1 MRILGGDATAFPVG
15 CHLNPSSIVVH
26 VKHAEVSREL
36 EDLDLGSET
45 FEIFAFKFME

>member
-1 MRILGGDATAFPVG
+1 MRLAGWFGSDGRRIAGNLE
-15 CHLNPSSIVVH
+15 HLPLDLKTGN
-26 VKHAEVSREL
+26 L